1 MCILRSLWSTSLV
14 TLVVDYK
21 KNILVSRDH
30 VVGQEQNEVVRR
42 IKGYVVDWELDGDGR
57 VHLWD
62 GHQVEEVLDLAGRL
76 LRKQERNIVEDW
88 IWINEMKLFQLLVS
102 FEQNLAKVYGRL
114 NSDCRVHVIRNSYL
128 KLEQVVTVKVFQSKN
143 TKEKKM
149 KWKDKKVTLEAVVVA
164 QLAERALP
172 IPEVRGSN
180 PVIGKIL

>member
-1 MCILRSLWSTSLV
+1 MTV
-14 TLVVDYK
+14 VVDYK

-114 NSDCRVHVIRNSYL
+114 NS
-128 KLEQVVTVKVFQSKN
+128 
-143 TKEKKM
+143 
-149 KWKDKKVTLEAVVVA
+149 
-164 QLAERALP
+164 RARRLQ
-172 IPEVRGSN
+172 GACYT
-180 PVIGKIL
+180 

>member
-1 MCILRSLWSTSLV
+1 M

-88 IWINEMKLFQLLVS
+88 IWITWDEIVSTFSLLWTKS
-102 FEQNLAKVYGRL
+102 G
-114 NSDCRVHVIRNSYL
+114 
-128 KLEQVVTVKVFQSKN
+128 QSL
-143 TKEKKM
+143 
-149 KWKDKKVTLEAVVVA
+149 WA
-164 QLAERALP
+164 AE
-172 IPEVRGSN
+172 
-180 PVIGKIL
+180 